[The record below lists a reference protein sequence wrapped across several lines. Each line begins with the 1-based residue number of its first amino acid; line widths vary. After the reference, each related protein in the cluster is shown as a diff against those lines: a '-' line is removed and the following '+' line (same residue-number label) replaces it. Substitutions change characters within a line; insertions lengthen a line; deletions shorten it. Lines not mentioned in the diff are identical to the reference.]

1 LKSKQEARLLS
12 HGPNIGGISRTIRRT
27 GNRNGNGVKAFFFN
41 PEQDPIVKDALK
53 VWVSLLLTTRIYLRL
68 ILL

>member
-53 VWVSLLLTTRIYLRL
+53 V
-68 ILL
+68 